1 MSVLVYCHRLSWP
14 KNAKHKIVLLVFLQV
29 GPAVMPEPNDGINKL
44 RVHRQMLHW
53 HQPDFTGTWNE
64 NNQKQ
69 DATFCNL
76 RLVTIQR
83 IVRITWE
90 DKSICR
96 LSINDISTE
105 YTPTIHHTGSLKSQN
120 SWSKRP
126 KFGAASS
133 TKIGEGN
140 LLGLSREEWS
150 AIHCCTV
157 LVGFPPILAEVTQ
170 PCNTRLNACE
180 SWTSCWLH
188 RTIWFRGQ
196 GGDGLYHPGRADIP
210 KRLLLASQLP
220 AKHAK

>member
-1 MSVLVYCHRLSWP
+1 
-14 KNAKHKIVLLVFLQV
+14 
-29 GPAVMPEPNDGINKL
+29 MPEPNDGINKL

-69 DATFCNL
+69 DGTFCNL
-76 RLVTIQR
+76 RLVTIQW

-157 LVGFPPILAEVTQ
+157 LVGCPTILAEVTQ
-170 PCNTRLNACE
+170 PCNTCMWIVDQLLTAQNNMVQRPGRGWSVSPGASGHTKKAPPCQASGQTWEVDQGFEGGGQLQTTGGWAHWWKVCLRST
-180 SWTSCWLH
+180 SWTICV
-188 RTIWFRGQ
+188 F
-196 GGDGLYHPGRADIP
+196 
-210 KRLLLASQLP
+210 
-220 AKHAK
+220 